1 MIYEQRTLGADRVN
15 TVRITLDTP
24 PELVAEHAQDGYT
37 EVLEHY
43 LVLYKPPE
51 AEALKAKLA
60 EIAEALPDNLAAL
73 HPEIYDNL
81 KESGAQVPA
90 NNRIN
95 WNGVVVKAKVD
106 LWDRPDQNP
115 DNAPELWDE
124 LLFSDT
130 NYREIPEIIT
140 TELAFG
146 KDEIGYWPKNGK
158 HYKAKR
164 DGVVHNPEVY
174 PADWDEVTVSLKTTQ
189 SPARKGG
196 LFY

>member
-1 MIYEQRTLGADRVN
+1 MIRENRTVNGKRVE
-15 TVRITLDTP
+15 TIRIFLDAP
-24 PELVAEHAQDGYT
+24 QDLIDQYKQDGFT
-37 EVLEHY
+37 EFLECY

-51 AEALKAKLA
+51 AEVLKEKLDSIA
-60 EIAEALPDNLAAL
+60 ADLPDEIAVE
-73 HPEIYDNL
+73 HPEIYGELRN
-81 KESGAQVPA
+81 SGELVPT
-90 NNRIN
+90 NKRIN
-95 WNGVVVKAKVD
+95 WNGVVMKAKVD
-106 LWDRPDQNP
+106 LWDRLDQNP